1 MSQQPPYPPPGYPPP
16 GHQPQPYPQ
25 QPYPPGPYP
34 PPPYPQGG
42 PYPPPGYPVPH
53 PGYQPQPS
61 GITAVLAVVFGFLCL
76 GASAWSIVLLVQPL
90 VGRCGESCF
99 YGPIGIALVT
109 EVVSSL
115 LILVGAI
122 LLLARKTAGAILLA
136 VGGFIVVVQAGIG
149 VVTALT
155 YGVMPLVPILGLLV
169 ALAMVVCALLPPTFA
184 YTRRRVP
191 AGYRPY

>member
-1 MSQQPPYPPPGYPPP
+1 MSQQPPYPPMGYPPP

-34 PPPYPQGG
+34 PPYPQGG
-42 PYPPPGYPVPH
+42 PYPPPGHPMPH

-90 VGRCGESCF
+90 VGGCGESCF
-99 YGPIGIALVT
+99 YGPVGVALVT

-115 LILVGAI
+115 LILIGAI

-149 VVTALT
+149 VVMALT
-155 YGVMPLVPILGLLV
+155 YGVMPLVPVLGLLV

-184 YTRRRVP
+184 YTRKRV
-191 AGYRPY
+191 ATGYRPY